1 VRVGLFRFN
10 DALSG
15 QRMSASRKSLDG
27 LGTGLMLLL
36 CICWGLQQVAIKL
49 AEPSMGTVLQI
60 GVRSLLAALLV
71 SGLMLWR
78 GASFSL
84 RDGTFWPGLGAGALF
99 AAEFACIAL
108 ALTLTTASHVVV
120 FLYTAPIFTVL
131 GLHWLVPSERLRG
144 TQWSGI
150 LLAFIGITLAFSS
163 GFDGTASPDKLFG
176 DALGILGAIMW
187 AATTILIRRS
197 SLSEA
202 APTRTLLYQL
212 GVSALLLLP
221 LAGALGQMGRVSMS
235 GLGVASLLFQ
245 TVVVTFASYLAWFW
259 ILRNYLASRV
269 SVFSFLTPLFGVA
282 FGVLILHESVGMRFS
297 IGALLVLAGII
308 LVNRR

>member
-1 VRVGLFRFN
+1 
-10 DALSG
+10 
-15 QRMSASRKSLDG
+15 MSASRKSLDG
-27 LGTGLMLLL
+27 LGTALMLVL

-49 AEPSMGTVLQI
+49 AAPSMGTVLQT
-60 GVRSLLAALLV
+60 GVRSLLAAMLV
-71 SGLMLWR
+71 GGLMLWR
-78 GASFSL
+78 GASFSV
-84 RDGTFWPGLGAGALF
+84 RDGTFWSGVGAGVLF

-108 ALTLTTASHVVV
+108 ALTLTSASHVVV

-131 GLHWLVPSERLRG
+131 GLHWLVPGERLRRA
-144 TQWSGI
+144 QWSGI
-150 LLAFIGITLAFSS
+150 LLAFLGIALAFSS
-163 GFDGTASPDKLFG
+163 GFDGSASPDRLFG

-187 AATTILIRRS
+187 AATTILIRCS

-212 GVSALLLLP
+212 GVSAMLLLP
-221 LAGALGQMGRVSMS
+221 LAGAMGQMGQVSMS
-235 GLGVASLLFQ
+235 GLAWTSLLFQ

-282 FGVLILHESVGMRFS
+282 FGVLILHEVVGARFLV
-297 IGALLVLAGII
+297 GALLVLAGII

>member
-1 VRVGLFRFN
+1 
-10 DALSG
+10 
-15 QRMSASRKSLDG
+15 
-27 LGTGLMLLL
+27 MLVL

-49 AEPSMGTVLQI
+49 AAPSMGTVLQT
-60 GVRSLLAALLV
+60 GVRSLLAAMLV
-71 SGLMLWR
+71 GGLMLWR
-78 GASFSL
+78 GASFSV
-84 RDGTFWPGLGAGALF
+84 RDGTFWSGVGAGVLF

-108 ALTLTTASHVVV
+108 ALTLTSASHVVV

-131 GLHWLVPSERLRG
+131 GLHWLVPGERLRRA
-144 TQWSGI
+144 QWSGI
-150 LLAFIGITLAFSS
+150 LLAFLGIALAFSS
-163 GFDGTASPDKLFG
+163 GFDGSASPDRLFG

-187 AATTILIRRS
+187 AATTILIRCS

-212 GVSALLLLP
+212 GVSAMLLLP
-221 LAGALGQMGRVSMS
+221 LAGAMGQMGQVSMS
-235 GLGVASLLFQ
+235 GLAWTSLLFQ

-282 FGVLILHESVGMRFS
+282 FGVLILHEVVGARFLV
-297 IGALLVLAGII
+297 GALLVLAGII

>member
-1 VRVGLFRFN
+1 
-10 DALSG
+10 
-15 QRMSASRKSLDG
+15 MIPTRKSLDG
-27 LGTGLMLLL
+27 LGAALMLIL
-36 CICWGLQQVAIKL
+36 CLCWGLQQVAIKI
-49 AEPSMGTVLQI
+49 AAPDMGTVLQT
-60 GVRSLLAALLV
+60 GVRSLIAALLV
-71 SGLMLWR
+71 SALMLWR
-78 GASFSL
+78 GSSFSM

-108 ALTLTTASHVVV
+108 ALTLTSASHVVV

-131 GLHWLVPSERLRG
+131 GLHWLVPGERLHSR
-144 TQWSGI
+144 QWSGI
-150 LLAFIGITLAFSS
+150 LLAFFGIALAFSS
-163 GFDGTASPDKLFG
+163 GFEASVSSQVLLG
-176 DALGILGAIMW
+176 DALGLLGAIMW

-221 LAGALGQMGRVSMS
+221 LAGAMGQMGRVSMT
-235 GLGVASLLFQ
+235 GLSWASLLFQ

-282 FGVLILHESVGMRFS
+282 FGVLILHESVGARFS
-297 IGALLVLAGII
+297 IGALLVLTGIV